1 MAKLN
6 NNIENDRFA
15 LRDYHHAA
23 KTFTSEPGYEK
34 LPYSGFLF
42 HVNISFNSVTSG
54 FNIDTKNIS
63 LLIKAADLPEVVFET
78 EILNQY
84 NRKRIINKKVMYQ
97 PISLTF
103 HDDVANNVRNMWIS
117 YNQHYSLDSRYVDE
131 NTWKLDNVYQ
141 SEGIS
146 RRYGLDSGADV
157 PFINKIEIYSMGN
170 HQYSK
175 MLLVNP
181 VIASAKFDDHEYSG
195 GDKVME
201 TILTLEYE
209 NIIYS
214 TGTTDQIPGFG
225 TDNVNGYDQT
235 PSTLGI
241 TAPYEV
247 FGSSSTRIPRIN
259 TPVVARTPSQIELT
273 ARQIDPISGNVSRNN
288 SPGLNRIDN
297 NQYQEIKKSIS
308 NLFSNTQNEFLFPD
322 TSIAS
327 QNEALLSIQSQRID
341 EARIARS
348 TNISSNGENISM
360 FRVSE
365 NVSTTPIV
373 TADTVQT
380 ADILIRPRVPSGLN
394 SAEQQLFN
402 ISYPPLPSTDP
413 RVKSPPYV

>member
-1 MAKLN
+1 
-6 NNIENDRFA
+6 
-15 LRDYHHAA
+15 
-23 KTFTSEPGYEK
+23 
-34 LPYSGFLF
+34 
-42 HVNISFNSVTSG
+42 
-54 FNIDTKNIS
+54 
-63 LLIKAADLPEVVFET
+63 
-78 EILNQY
+78 
-84 NRKRIINKKVMYQ
+84 
-97 PISLTF
+97 
-103 HDDVANNVRNMWIS
+103 
-117 YNQHYSLDSRYVDE
+117 
-131 NTWKLDNVYQ
+131 
-141 SEGIS
+141 
-146 RRYGLDSGADV
+146 
-157 PFINKIEIYSMGN
+157 
-170 HQYSK
+170 
-175 MLLVNP
+175 
-181 VIASAKFDDHEYSG
+181 
-195 GDKVME
+195 ME